1 MAARMVCVTN
11 KLELCRIWSM
21 LHKFYKKQSSP
32 EVLQRS
38 YRYAINHPEKVLIF
52 IILIEGVVTGTGRC
66 MRAIIQP
73 GMITGLP
80 HSVLNYLSA

>member
-1 MAARMVCVTN
+1 MAAKMVCVTN
-11 KLELCRIWSM
+11 KLELCRFWTM
-21 LHKFYKKQSSP
+21 LHKFYKQQSSP

-52 IILIEGVVTGTGRC
+52 IILIEGVVTGTARY

-73 GMITGLP
+73 GMNTGLS
-80 HSVLNYLSA
+80 HSVLYSLSA